1 MAYLI
6 LGFLA
11 LALGLLAM
19 RKFANANPAHV
30 ARRLQLIGGVVV
42 LLVAGLLF
50 VRGLLPVAIPLAMFG
65 SWLLWGTTSGP
76 FGAGNANKSPGQISR
91 VVTEHLEMELDH
103 DTGEMRGRV
112 LKGLFRDRDIESL
125 TPADMALLWQDCRNV
140 DPQSAQLIEA
150 YLDRAHPSWREDMAR
165 GEEDMSGGPDGRMTL
180 EEAYEILGLKPG
192 ASEEAIRRAH
202 RELMLK
208 LHPDR
213 GGSTYLAAKINEAK
227 DVAPAPPVPV
237 QICASNLHRVRFP
250 RLHPT
255 VATAPCP
262 LLPLPPHAC
271 VRPRPEEL
279 APPARPRPPRGP
291 LALPPRRR

>member
-11 LALGLLAM
+11 LALGLFAM
-19 RKFANANPAHV
+19 RKFASANPAHM

-227 DVAPAPPVPV
+227 DVALA
-237 QICASNLHRVRFP
+237 
-250 RLHPT
+250 
-255 VATAPCP
+255 VA
-262 LLPLPPHAC
+262 
-271 VRPRPEEL
+271 RS
-279 APPARPRPPRGP
+279 
-291 LALPPRRR
+291 